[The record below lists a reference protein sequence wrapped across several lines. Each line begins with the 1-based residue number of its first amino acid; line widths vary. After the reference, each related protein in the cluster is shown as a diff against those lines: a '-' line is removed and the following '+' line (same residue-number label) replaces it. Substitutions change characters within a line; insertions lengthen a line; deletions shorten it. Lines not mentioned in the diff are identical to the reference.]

1 MKDLF
6 PLSLVVAFLVLGACT
21 QKVDIEAEKAKV
33 KIVFD
38 QLLQVSETEDNE
50 LLNKIFAHDPDMVNI
65 GADSA
70 EYVVGWEPL
79 RDAMHKQFASFENTK
94 ISARNQ
100 VIKVHDSGKVAWVS
114 EIWDVSLVAGGQ
126 PVSLKGARFTG
137 VLENRNGNWV
147 IVQTHTSVPVSGQ
160 AAQY

>member
-1 MKDLF
+1 MKNLF

-33 KIVFD
+33 KMVFE
-38 QLLQVSETEDNE
+38 QLVQVSETKDNE
-50 LLNKIFAHDPDMVNI
+50 LLTKIYAHDPDMVNI

-70 EYVVGWEPL
+70 EYVVGWEAM
-79 RDAMHKQFASFENTK
+79 RDAMQKQSASFENMK

-114 EIWDVSLVAGGQ
+114 IIWDVSLVAGGQ
-126 PVSLKGARFTG
+126 PVSLKGVRFTG

-160 AAQY
+160 AAKY